1 MFIKKLYFLSPKIT
15 FYYNGSLSHNSIV
28 SGIISIIVVLCTI
41 NISIYYSID
50 IFKRNTPD
58 SFNYKSFINDAGKF
72 DVNTSSLLHFINI
85 VRKTKAGEIN
95 DGIDFTKFNIVG
107 TKVAV
112 DTYLNYENRLERL
125 DHWLYGYCEKKD
137 IDSTELGDLATHKY
151 FENSA
156 CIKKFYNSSNG
167 NYYNVGDPGF
177 VSPTI
182 AFGTINELN
191 QIYSIF
197 IKKCNDTTIKKM
209 FGDEYNCKNDSEIDL
224 FLDYREPKIANL
236 YFLNNLVNVL
246 NYTKPKKSFFYRVEN
261 PLRKNFLSQNEMNFN
276 PVLIRSHDGLLF
288 DHISEDISY
297 TFDRN
302 DVYINGYEG
311 INTYIGYCFFFEK
324 YKGIL

>member
-1 MFIKKLYFLSPKIT
+1 MFIKKLDILSPKIT
-15 FYYNGSLSHNSIV
+15 FYYNGSFSHDSIM
-28 SGIISIIVVLCTI
+28 SGILSIIAVLCTM

-58 SFNYKSFINDAGKF
+58 SFNYKSFINDAGTF
-72 DVNTSSLLHFINI
+72 DVNTSSLFHFINI

-112 DTYLNYENRLERL
+112 DTYLNYENRIERL
-125 DHWLYGYCEKKD
+125 DHWLYGYCQKD
-137 IDSTELGDLATHKY
+137 IDSIELGDLVTHKY

-156 CIKKFYNSSNG
+156 CIKKFYNSSEG
-167 NYYNVGDPGF
+167 KYYNRGDPGF
-177 VSPTI
+177 VSPAI

-197 IKKCNDTTIKKM
+197 IKKCNDKTIKIL

-246 NYTKPKKSFFYRVEN
+246 NYKNPKKRFF
-261 PLRKNFLSQNEMNFN
+261 
-276 PVLIRSHDGLLF
+276 
-288 DHISEDISY
+288 SE
-297 TFDRN
+297 
-302 DVYINGYEG
+302 
-311 INTYIGYCFFFEK
+311 
-324 YKGIL
+324 